1 MRWPWRRRKVDNGEA
16 AAAKARWE
24 QERKLVEAR
33 KQWPEVHR
41 ARDVLGEWVEQALR
55 GGRT

>member
-1 MRWPWRRRKVDNGEA
+1 VDNGGA

-33 KQWPEVHR
+33 RQWPEVHR

-55 GGRT
+55 GRA

>member
-1 MRWPWRRRKVDNGEA
+1 MRWLWRRSKVDNGEA
-16 AAAKARWE
+16 AAKSRRE

>member
-1 MRWPWRRRKVDNGEA
+1 MRWLWRRRKVDNGG
-16 AAAKARWE
+16 AAAKSRRE

-55 GGRT
+55 GGRS